1 MKFNARTKVII
12 GFFLAIC
19 LIVGVVAVTYIS
31 VKKLLVSVES
41 LSEPN
46 EKLRNLNHLLA
57 EIYQLDKSRSVFIE
71 SDTSG
76 KIDYFDQIQARIKK
90 VQSLSTDTSEIRQIK
105 KIGHN
110 VNELLVVYKGLE
122 DVKKNL
128 FDRNFSKEA
137 LTNIERKIRRKEE
150 LSRLQSL
157 GKIRIGI
164 SNGVTTDTTS
174 SPKTDSVER
183 ENGSKSISVVDKVEM
198 EKLMAMLRTN
208 LNRMEPNAPQVLS
221 SSDSVLY
228 AVRQI
233 VSDITNEEQYL
244 RSRLSMLEQELN
256 NKNKELIINI
266 QDIVTSLQNEALL
279 VSKAENDSAY
289 ELTYHLSLLL
299 GVLIIVGVIGS
310 TGFIF
315 SIVRE
320 IKKSET
326 YQEKLSEAKMR
337 SDNLAKTKQDFLASM
352 SHEIRNPLHV
362 IQGYNE
368 ALAKTSLKE
377 EQNDYVRMI
386 GFASGTLLGIV
397 NDILDFS
404 KLEAG
409 KIEIE
414 RTSFNPNILLSNM
427 QDFFEHKTAEK
438 GLSLEFSLSIPEG
451 KWMKGD
457 QLRINQILNNLISN
471 AIKFTEKGKI
481 TVSFQYFDVG
491 KIALQVEDTGMG
503 ITPELQKNLFK
514 EFNQGD
520 SSISRKFGGT
530 GLGLA
535 IVKKLVDLQK
545 GSISAESRD
554 GGGTII
560 KVILPTELVEPLEKS
575 HVDLEVDF
583 KHPSLVGLK
592 VLLVDDDEIGL
603 KFSSIMMKALGAQ
616 VTTYEGGL
624 DFKENFHEQDFDLAI
639 LDIQMPE
646 IDGYQVLKMLRTYP
660 RYRNLPIIAI
670 TANVFAEEK
679 QKLDDEGF
687 NCLILK
693 PFNEQKLISTIDK
706 ILSGHLSGHHEPR
719 PSEKERNIK
728 QMAAYDLSEIKK
740 FCMGDEELFKE
751 IMEGFYTQTGLDLI
765 QINKALDDGN
775 YGKIQFIAHQLSS
788 RLGQLKIADERKMAK
803 NIEISL
809 KEGIHR
815 DIDQKVWAL
824 TEGLN
829 HLLEDIAQKHGYS
842 LVS

>member
-1 MKFNARTKVII
+1 GKV
-12 GFFLAIC
+12 
-19 LIVGVVAVTYIS
+19 
-31 VKKLLVSVES
+31 
-41 LSEPN
+41 
-46 EKLRNLNHLLA
+46 
-57 EIYQLDKSRSVFIE
+57 
-71 SDTSG
+71 
-76 KIDYFDQIQARIKK
+76 DYFKNIQDRIHK
-90 VQSLSTDTSEIRQIK
+90 VQSLSTDTSEIRQVK

-110 VNELLVVYKGLE
+110 INELLVVYKGLE

-164 SNGVTTDTTS
+164 SNGGS
-174 SPKTDSVER
+174 TDSTFLAKRDSVDR
-183 ENGSKSISVVDKVEM
+183 ENGPRSLSVVDKVEM

-221 SSDSVLY
+221 SSDSVIY

-289 ELTYHLSLLL
+289 ELTYQLSLLL
-299 GVLIIVGVIGS
+299 GVLIVVGVIGS

-377 EQNDYVRMI
+377 DQNEYVRMI
-386 GFASGTLLGIV
+386 RFASGTLLGIV

-409 KIEIE
+409 KIGIE
-414 RTSFNPNILLSNM
+414 RTSFDPNILLNNI
-427 QDFFEHKTAEK
+427 QNFFENKALEK
-438 GLSLEFSLSIPEG
+438 GLSLEFSLSFPEG
-451 KWMKGD
+451 KWIKGD

-481 TVSFQYFDVG
+481 SVSFQYFDVG
-491 KIALQVEDTGMG
+491 KIAMKVEDTGMG
-503 ITPELQKNLFK
+503 IAPELQKNLFK

-535 IVKKLVDLQK
+535 IVKKLIALQK
-545 GSISAESRD
+545 GSISAEGRE

-560 KVILPTELVEPLEKS
+560 KVILPTELVEPLENKP
-575 HVDLEVDF
+575 VDLEVGLN
-583 KHPSLVGLK
+583 HPSIKGLK
-592 VLLVDDDEIGL
+592 ILLVDDDEIGL
-603 KFSSIMMKALGAQ
+603 KFSSIMMKSLGAA
-616 VTTYEGGL
+616 VTTYAGGL
-624 DFKENFHEQDFDLAI
+624 DFKENFSEQDFHLAI

-646 IDGYQVLKMLRTYP
+646 IDGYQVLKILRTYP
-660 RYRNLPIIAI
+660 RYRKLPIIAI
-670 TANVFAEEK
+670 TANVFANEK
-679 QKLDDEGF
+679 QNLDDEGF

-693 PFNEQKLISTIDK
+693 PFNEQKLVSNISK
-706 ILSGHLSGHHEPR
+706 ILSGHLPDNQILGV
-719 PSEKERNIK
+719 SEKERNIE
-728 QMAAYDLSEIKK
+728 QGAAYDLSEIKK
-740 FCMGDEELFKE
+740 FCMGDEGLFKE
-751 IMEGFYTQTGLDLI
+751 ILEGFYTQTGLDLI

-775 YGKIQFIAHQLSS
+775 YEKVQSIAHQLSS
-788 RLGQLKIADERKMAK
+788 RLGQLKISDERKMAK

-809 KEGIHR
+809 KQGIHK
-815 DIDQKVWAL
+815 DIDQKVWTL
-824 TEGLN
+824 TEALN
-829 HLLEDIAQKHGYS
+829 LLLEDFAKKFGYS
-842 LVS
+842 MVG